1 MSSSILDQLEAKPV
15 PKKQQQIRILIPK
28 KGQVAIK
35 AAIVDLRSEGYNRQE
50 LKNKLR
56 NKGMLIGLSGDKS
69 AAHPATARPKAGP
82 TAGPTGAPKTRP
94 AKIKKLKK
102 RMRIAKK
109 PTGTITALTKPATGP
124 IKIKKRSRKLPDVD
138 EEDITFVLED
148 LPARLPKE
156 IAPLRIKANAYYMNN
171 REIFI
176 NFINSLFDSYRDAIL
191 DESQDISCDSKRGA
205 FSLLTH
211 QEIVRDYINFYT
223 PYRGLL
229 LYHGLGAGKT
239 CASIAIA
246 EGLKHHNQIIILTPA
261 SLRQNY
267 INELKTCGDP
277 LYRLNQYW
285 EFIPTKGDPQIAHA
299 LATTLSLPLHAVTSK
314 GGAWLVDVRR
324 PSNFDTLDT
333 AQRQQLNE
341 QIHAMIQAK
350 YRFINYNGLRDS
362 HLSGFSNNGRIN
374 PFDNKVVIVDEAHNF
389 VSRIVNKLKKPD
401 SLSMKLYEFLLNA
414 QNCRVVFLTGTPI
427 INYPNEIGVLFN
439 MLRGYIKTFKFT
451 VDIQTSDRIDQAAI
465 EELFS
470 KFKVTD
476 YVQYNSSS
484 KTIVITRNPFTFAS
498 QFNDKAYMGVRKNR
512 GGNTCD
518 SNRACQI
525 GFTCDTKKKVC
536 VPLTD
541 DDFVKIITGI
551 LRKKQIRVVNFTA
564 EPFKALPDTLD
575 GFKDLFIDVKT
586 GEIKNENLLQRRIVG
601 LTSYFRSAREE
612 LMPAFDIDKDLVVEE
627 IPMSDYQ
634 FAVYEAARSK
644 ERSQEK
650 RAALKGARAKKA
662 GELYADSTSTYRI
675 FSRAFCNFVFPN
687 EIGRPMPREEQD
699 MGEALKAGDEDLLDV
714 VSLDEKLANVDGKY
728 ELDDAD
734 ALKLQQ
740 QQNVDSTYEAR
751 IQRALQDLE
760 TNAETYLSLKG
771 LETYSP
777 KFLEMFKNIV
787 SDDNKGSHL
796 VYSQFRT
803 LEGIGI
809 FTLVLKQNGF
819 IHFKLKKSGAGGWEL
834 DIADDDIGKP
844 AFALYTGTEDTEEK
858 EILRKIFNGDWDN
871 IPSNIAEQL
880 RLKGDDNNMG
890 DIIKVLMITSS
901 GAEGITLKNT
911 RFVHIVEPYWHP
923 VRMEQVIG
931 RARRICSHKDLPEE
945 LRTVKV
951 FLYLMAFSKAQL
963 VPASTG
969 GMASKELLMHDTSK
983 LNRKLPYTSDQA
995 LFEISTIKEDINKQ
1009 ILRSVKASAIDC
1021 ALHSRA
1027 DDKDNIVCLSFGA
1040 VAPKNFTT
1048 TPALTVERDFDK
1060 QQQQNLRKIT
1070 WKAIVIKL
1078 GGKRYAFKQ
1087 DFPGGKGKQKKIGEV
1102 YDLDS
1107 YLRARKHGGN
1117 PILKGYLRPDPETG
1131 KIGFEEI

>member
-1 MSSSILDQLEAKPV
+1 MSNSFLEQLEAKPV
-15 PKKQQQIRILIPK
+15 PKKQQQIRIVVPQE
-28 KGQVAIK
+28 GQVAIN
-35 AAIVDLRSEGYNRQE
+35 APLVDLRVEGYDRQK
-50 LKNKLR
+50 LKKRLKS
-56 NKGMLIGLSGDKS
+56 KGILIGLTVDDAIQPPIVPASKTTKKS
-69 AAHPATARPKAGP
+69 TSRPK
-82 TAGPTGAPKTRP
+82 KL
-94 AKIKKLKK
+94 KKLKK
-102 RMRIAKK
+102 RMLITRKK
-109 PTGTITALTKPATGP
+109 TGTITALTKPPTGV
-124 IKIKKRSRKLPDVD
+124 IKIKKRSRKLPQVA
-138 EEDITFVLED
+138 EEEMTFVLED
-148 LPARLPKE
+148 IVQRLPKE
-156 IAPLRIKANAYYMNN
+156 IPPLRIKANAYYMNN

-176 NFINSLFDSYRDAIL
+176 NFINSLFDTYRDAIL
-191 DESQDISCDSKRGA
+191 DETKEISCDSKGGE

-246 EGLKHHNQIIILTPA
+246 EGLKHHKQIFILTPA

-285 EFIPTKGDPQIAHA
+285 EFIETSGDPQIAHA
-299 LATTLSLPLHAVTSK
+299 LATTLSLPLKTVTANH
-314 GGAWLVDVRR
+314 GAWLVDIRR
-324 PSNFDTLDT
+324 PSNFDSLDT
-333 AQRQQLNE
+333 TQRQQLNE
-341 QIHAMIQAK
+341 QIEKMIQAK

-362 HLSGFSNNGRIN
+362 HLSGFSNNGKIN
-374 PFDNKVVIVDEAHNF
+374 PFDNKVVIIDEAHNF

-401 SLSMKLYEFLLNA
+401 SLSMKLYQFLLSA
-414 QNCRVVFLTGTPI
+414 QNCRLVFLTGTPI
-427 INYPNEIGVLFN
+427 INYPNEIGILFN
-439 MLRGYIKTFKFT
+439 MLRGYIKTFNFT
-451 VDIQTSDRIDQAAI
+451 VDISTSDRIDQAAI
-465 EELFS
+465 VELFS

-476 YVQYNSSS
+476 YIQYNPSS
-484 KTIVITRNPFTFAS
+484 KTIVVTRNPFTFSS
-498 QFNDKAYMGVRKNR
+498 QFEDSTYMGIRKNI
-512 GGNTCD
+512 GGNKC
-518 SNRACQI
+518 SENRECKI
-525 GFTCDTKKKVC
+525 GFTCDKKSKMC

-541 DDFVKIITGI
+541 EDFVKIITDI
-551 LRKKQIRVVNFTA
+551 LKKKQIRVVKIA
-564 EPFKALPDTLD
+564 SEVFKALPDTLD

-612 LMPAFDIDKDLVVEE
+612 LMPSFDIDKDLVIEE

-634 FAVYEAARSK
+634 FAVYEAARSQ

-650 RAALKGARAKKA
+650 RAAKKGARAKKA

-687 EIGRPMPREEQD
+687 EIGRPMPKETQEIGD
-699 MGEALKAGDEDLLDV
+699 ALETGDEDLLDIV
-714 VSLDEKLANVDGKY
+714 TLDEKLANVDGKY
-728 ELDDAD
+728 ELDDENK
-734 ALKLQQ
+734 LKLEQQ
-740 QQNVDSTYEAR
+740 KTTDSTYEVR
-751 IQRALQDLE
+751 IQRALKDLQ
-760 TNAETYLSLKG
+760 TNASIYLSLNG

-787 SDDNKGSHL
+787 SDDNQGSHL

-809 FTLVLKQNGF
+809 FTLVLEQNGF
-819 IHFKLKKSGAGGWEL
+819 VHFKLKKGAAGWQL
-834 DIADDDIGKP
+834 DIADADIGKP
-844 AFALYTGTEDTEEK
+844 AFALYTGTEETEEK

-880 RLKGDDNNMG
+880 RLKNVDNNLG
-890 DIIKVLMITSS
+890 EIIKVFMITSS

-931 RARRICSHKDLPEE
+931 RARRICSHQDLPEE

-951 FLYLMAFSKAQL
+951 FLYLMAFTEKQL
-963 VPASTG
+963 IPASTG
-969 GMASKELLMHDTSK
+969 GMASKDLLMRDTSK
-983 LNRKLPYTSDQA
+983 LNRNVPYTSDQA

-1027 DDKDNIVCLSFGA
+1027 DDKDNVVCLSFGA
-1040 VAPKNFTT
+1040 VNTKKFTT
-1048 TPALTVERDFDK
+1048 TPALSVERDYDK
-1060 QQQQNLRKIT
+1060 QQQQNLKKIT

-1078 GGKRYAFKQ
+1078 AGKRFAFKQ
-1087 DFPGGKGKQKKIGEV
+1087 EFPGAKGKKKKIGEI
-1102 YDLDS
+1102 YDLES

-1117 PILKGYLRPDPETG
+1117 PILKGYLRPDAKTG
-1131 KIGFEEI
+1131 KIGFVEI